1 MVWVVGEPVIAYKG
15 RDANQVVDQALDMYE
30 RGIEITD
37 AAKSIGVPARTI
49 HRWLATNAT
58 ERWHDAQKGR
68 LLADY
73 EECRKRREEAR
84 TTLQDLQSKL
94 DEEGVTD
101 NAERNWRLAHAR
113 EVLRF
118 ADSDLDHHKW
128 LLERLISRIYGQT
141 SKLQVEVV
149 DDLGERLRR
158 ARGRTIEA
166 ESVVVEQQTGEKQ
179 A

>member
-1 MVWVVGEPVIAYKG
+1 MAEPITPYKG
-15 RDANQVVDQALDMYE
+15 RDANQVIEQALEMYE
-30 RGIEITD
+30 QGVEITE
-37 AAKSIGVPARTI
+37 AAKTIGVPARTI

-73 EECRKRREEAR
+73 EGCRKRREEAR
-84 TTLQDLQSKL
+84 NNLETLKSKL
-94 DEEGVTD
+94 DEEGVID
-101 NAERNWRLAHAR
+101 SAERNWRLAHAR

-141 SKLQVEVV
+141 SKLQIEVT

-158 ARGRTIEA
+158 ARSRTIDAEA
-166 ESVVVEQQTGEKQ
+166 VVVEPQKDEKQ

>member
-1 MVWVVGEPVIAYKG
+1 MGAITPYKG
-15 RDANQVVDQALDMYE
+15 RDAGQVIEQALEMYE
-30 RGIEITD
+30 QGIEITD
-37 AAKSIGVPARTI
+37 AAQTIGVPARTI

-68 LLADY
+68 ALEEY
-73 EECRKRREEAR
+73 EKAKRRRDDAR
-84 TTLQDLQSKL
+84 ATLEGLKSKL
-94 DEEGVTD
+94 DEEGITD
-101 NAERNWRLAHAR
+101 TSERNWRLAHAR

-166 ESVVVEQQTGEKQ
+166 ESVVVEPQAEPKQ